1 MARKSRNNVDYF
13 PHSVSHGKKMFYI
26 RSKFGNDGY
35 AIWFMLLEKIGAAE
49 YHYLDLSDKIQMMYL
64 SSEFMVSEIVMKEV
78 IDLLVEFGEF
88 DAELWSEYKVLFN
101 QKFIDNIEDAYSKRG
116 NDCINRN
123 SLLRLLSSKIRPNGD
138 KLRPFEDNGCLKGV
152 HNPQSKVKESKLN
165 ESRVVITRA
174 QDFEKIGLE
183 VRKAYADLPIEF
195 TSRYSENFYIS
206 WLSINNYLDE
216 NCKFLR
222 MWDNQL
228 TVSEYK
234 KIFDR
239 AEKKEFSILQ
249 AKQALTELDAS
260 RQAKD
265 KYNSVFHGFNTFIR
279 TILKNV

>member
-1 MARKSRNNVDYF
+1 MARKNRNNVDYF
-13 PHSVSHGKKMFYI
+13 PHLLKGKKMFYL

-35 AIWFMLLEKIGAAE
+35 AVWFMLLENLASSE
-49 YHYLDLSDKIQMMYL
+49 YHYLDLSDKIQVMYL
-64 SSEFMVSEIVMKEV
+64 SSDFMVSEIVMLE
-78 IDLLVEFGEF
+78 IINILVELGEF
-88 DAELWSEYKVLFN
+88 DFELWTEEKILFSE
-101 QKFIDNIEDAYSKRG
+101 KFVENIEDAYRKRNNECISKK
-116 NDCINRN
+116 
-123 SLLRLLSSKIRPNGD
+123 SLFHLLLAKGRIKSDNFRHLSDNFRLEGAENTHSKGMER
-138 KLRPFEDNGCLKGV
+138 
-152 HNPQSKVKESKLN
+152 KEK
-165 ESRVVITRA
+165 ESRVVITPA

-183 VRKAYADLPIEF
+183 VRKAYADLPEEF
-195 TSRYSENFYIS
+195 TSRYTENFYTS

-279 TILKNV
+279 TILRNV